1 MRKWGRVHVIKWG
14 DSKRDHDPILA
25 IWPSYRPLFQRY
37 LMMELVAT
45 EEGGVRWRDRRI
57 PNERGFVRMDHH
69 PNLESAMS
77 AAEALNPTLV
87 GALAARNLP
96 EVDRVSLGLKVQKAL
111 QSRKRLDEEEALML
125 AEAVRRHRETP
136 RQAPDQLKLHTE
148 AEPYREALALEL
160 DTYPYLR
167 MAFVHTAG
175 RSVVLYRDANDLW
188 SKPYYAGEKSAVS
201 AMRARIA
208 NGFKFHQDQ
217 HWGRVKAQIRA
228 ELLPRA
234 NQLLQLASVQRMLAE
249 ALARGERVLVSNG
262 IVFWYEPDGQLGWM
276 VKSTTS
282 DKGEDGAT
290 LWREGT
296 ILSTNHGRLV
306 VLPYVKE
313 GGELV
318 RGHTKNGPGDG
329 RATPRHPL
337 HYVEIPFR
345 ELKGDLMIGLFGE
358 LPYE

>member
-1 MRKWGRVHVIKWG
+1 MLEWG
-14 DSKRDHDPILA
+14 DQKRDHDPILA
-25 IWPSYRPLFQRY
+25 VWPSYRPLWGRY

-57 PNERGFVRMDHH
+57 PHERGGVRMDHH
-69 PNLESAMS
+69 PDRDTALASAES
-77 AAEALNPTLV
+77 LNPKLAT
-87 GALAARNLP
+87 ALEVRDMP
-96 EVDRVSLGLKVQKAL
+96 EPDKTSLTLKVRKAL
-111 QSRKRLDEEEALML
+111 QSRQRLDTEEALML
-125 AEAVRRHRETP
+125 AEAVRRHRDTP
-136 RQAPDQLKLHTE
+136 RPSPNALRLHPD
-148 AEPYREALALEL
+148 AEPFRDALAHEL
-160 DTYPYLR
+160 QSYPYLR
-167 MAFVHTAG
+167 MALLSASG
-175 RSVVLYRDANDLW
+175 RTVVVYRDANDLW
-188 SKPYYAGEKSAVS
+188 SKPYYAAEKAAVS

-208 NGFKFHQDQ
+208 NGFKYHQDQ
-217 HWGRVKAQIRA
+217 HWGQVKARIRA

-290 LWREGT
+290 LWQEGT
-296 ILSTNHGRLV
+296 IISTNHGRLV
-306 VLPYVKE
+306 VLPYIKE
-313 GGELV
+313 SGELV

-329 RATPRHPL
+329 RAKPRHPD
-337 HYVEIPFR
+337 HYVEIAFR

>member
-1 MRKWGRVHVIKWG
+1 MRLRKWGRVHVIKWG

-217 HWGRVKAQIRA
+217 HWGRVKAQSALNSSRVPTSCCSSQVSKGCLRRLWPEESA
-228 ELLPRA
+228 CSSATALSFGTNLTDS
-234 NQLLQLASVQRMLAE
+234 LA
-249 ALARGERVLVSNG
+249 
-262 IVFWYEPDGQLGWM
+262 GW
-276 VKSTTS
+276 
-282 DKGEDGAT
+282 
-290 LWREGT
+290 
-296 ILSTNHGRLV
+296 
-306 VLPYVKE
+306 
-313 GGELV
+313 
-318 RGHTKNGPGDG
+318 
-329 RATPRHPL
+329 
-337 HYVEIPFR
+337 
-345 ELKGDLMIGLFGE
+345 
-358 LPYE
+358 

>member
-1 MRKWGRVHVIKWG
+1 MIKWG
-14 DSKRDHDPILA
+14 DYARDHDPILA
-25 IWPSYRPLFQRY
+25 VWPSYRPLFERHF
-37 LMMELVAT
+37 MIELVAT
-45 EEGGVRWRDRRI
+45 DVGGVRWRDRRV
-57 PNERGFVRMDHH
+57 PDDKGFVRLDHH
-69 PNLESAMS
+69 PDRATAIA
-77 AAEALNPTLV
+77 AAEHLNPTL
-87 GALAARNLP
+87 AADLAARDIP
-96 EVDRVSLGLKVQKAL
+96 ELDKTSLTLKVRKAL
-111 QSRKRLDEEEALML
+111 QARQRLDDEEALML
-125 AEAVRRHRETP
+125 AEAVRRHRDTP
-136 RQAPDQLKLHTE
+136 RQLPDQLRLHAD
-148 AEPYREALALEL
+148 AEPFRTALAKELE
-160 DTYPYLR
+160 TYPYLR
-167 MAFVHTAG
+167 MAFLHVPS
-175 RSVVLYRDANDLW
+175 RSVVLYRDATDLW
-188 SKPYYAGEKSAVS
+188 SKPYPAGEKSAVT

-217 HWGRVKAQIRA
+217 HWGQVKARIRA

-249 ALARGERVLVSNG
+249 ALERGEHVLVSNG

-276 VKSTTS
+276 VKATTS

-313 GGELV
+313 NGDLV

-329 RATPRHPL
+329 RAKPRHPSQ
-337 HYVEIPFR
+337 YVEIPFH